1 MTVKRFN
8 NNQFSDPSLAE
19 WAPALHRSA
28 ATGCRLEVDGKSPPH
43 LSPPQQQVTC
53 RLLSLGWSLICRPDC
68 YISSRPEIIH
78 HPELS
83 ARLYHQFWWLTWRGY
98 PDISKLLLTTY
109 RVSTSSSANFWQ
121 KTTGSQHFLNEARIQ
136 AVSAEENL
144 AELRLCNEF
153 KMLLWTAHWP
163 DNC

>member
-28 ATGCRLEVDGKSPPH
+28 ATGCRLEVDGKSPP

-109 RVSTSSSANFWQ
+109 RVSSLAVQRQDLTKNNREPTLLLMILGFNKW
-121 KTTGSQHFLNEARIQ
+121 KTHPVLFRTRF
-136 AVSAEENL
+136 
-144 AELRLCNEF
+144 CNE
-153 KMLLWTAHWP
+153 LLWTPHWTGLTV
-163 DNC
+163 